1 MISDAVINLKREI
14 FNLKIY
20 MSTKKNENREKLMT
34 ALSDVGLLEFK
45 TADERE
51 AAHKLLIM
59 MLAND
64 APKKRERR
72 KNNYDPRAAS
82 EANHE
87 ITKGHH

>member
-1 MISDAVINLKREI
+1 MKPTQNRTEIINSLSNAGLGD
-14 FNLKIY
+14 F
-20 MSTKKNENREKLMT
+20 ENTEEMGRAHE
-34 ALSDVGLLEFK
+34 LL
-45 TADERE
+45 R
-51 AAHKLLIM
+51 M